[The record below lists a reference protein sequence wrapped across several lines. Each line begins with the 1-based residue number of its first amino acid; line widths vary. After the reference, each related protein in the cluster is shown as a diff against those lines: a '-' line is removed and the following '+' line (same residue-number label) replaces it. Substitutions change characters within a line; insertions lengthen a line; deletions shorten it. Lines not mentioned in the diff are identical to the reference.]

1 MTNKKMLLILAPII
15 ALVMMS
21 CRMGVDLGGRRIHG
35 SGTAKTETREVSNIE
50 RVVMEGV
57 GDLTI
62 IQGNEE
68 GLTVEAD
75 DNLLPY
81 IETRMEGHELV
92 LTIEDGYSIDPV
104 SKIRYT
110 LKVKDLNRVSVAG
123 AGNMTAD
130 SLKAGN
136 LSLEIAGTGDVNV
149 QDLQAD
155 DLEVRI
161 SGSGNFDLEGKVKSQ
176 RITINGAGNYT
187 APDLESGEAEV
198 TINGAGNVDVWA
210 TDQLDVRVAGVGNVN
225 YYGQPAVSQS
235 ITGGGSVKGL
245 GSK

>member
-1 MTNKKMLLILAPII
+1 MNRKMLLIIAPII
-15 ALVMMS
+15 ALVLIS
-21 CRMGVDLGGRRIHG
+21 CRVGIDLDGRRIRG
-35 SGTAKTETREVSNIE
+35 SGTAKTETRAVSDIE
-50 RVVMEGV
+50 RVSMEGQ

-81 IETRMEGHELV
+81 IETRMDGRELV
-92 LTIEDGYSIDPV
+92 LTIKDGYSIDTV

-110 LKVKDLNRVSVAG
+110 LKVKDLNRISISG
-123 AGNMTAD
+123 AGDVRAD
-130 SLKAGN
+130 SLKAGD
-136 LSLEIAGTGDVNV
+136 LSLEIAGSGNMKID
-149 QDLQAD
+149 DLQAE
-155 DLEVRI
+155 DLTART
-161 SGSGNFDLEGKVKSQ
+161 SGSGNFDLKGEVKTQ
-176 RITINGAGNYT
+176 RVTINGAGNYT
-187 APDLESGEAEV
+187 APDLKSAEAEA
-198 TINGAGNVDVWA
+198 TISGAGNVEVWA
-210 TDQLDVRVAGVGNVN
+210 TDKLDVRVTGVGNVS